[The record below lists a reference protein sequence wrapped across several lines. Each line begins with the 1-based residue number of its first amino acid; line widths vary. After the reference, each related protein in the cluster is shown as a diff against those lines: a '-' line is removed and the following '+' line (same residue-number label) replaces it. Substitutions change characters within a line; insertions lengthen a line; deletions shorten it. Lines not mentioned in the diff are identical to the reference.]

1 MKTLFNVAPLEGEV
15 KRNSRNLLAY
25 VELQNG
31 DILIDLITLTRN
43 GQSYYFQGKRWQ
55 RNQCC
60 LGGDECTADD
70 GSTIHISL
78 LNRRQR
84 PIWVESKECYVSPA
98 AQKRYQ
104 LWISKQR

>member
-1 MKTLFNVAPLEGEV
+1 MEK
-15 KRNSRNLLAY
+15 KNLTIIKSNREKSLTY

-43 GQSYYFQGKRWQ
+43 GQSYYFQGKRWL

-60 LGGDECTADD
+60 FGEDECTADD

-84 PIWVESKECYVSPA
+84 PIWVESKECYVSPT

-104 LWISKQR
+104 LWISNQR